1 MTLFRSVAPMSPGT
15 SASFFAA
22 LLLLSAAACSPDDEE
37 PAERALDEDFPSA
50 LDTTDTVSDRDT
62 VDTGAVGADTG
73 TVGPDTDEPAGPP
86 AGEGAPP
93 PRDRPAQTA
102 PPPSDGTDAAPRA
115 GEGGMETHEGR
126 VAVTGAVPT
135 TFLTLQWEG
144 GSVVL
149 RGDLSDELRRLA
161 GATVRVTG
169 TPTEQG
175 PDRALRVVNYEIL
188 EIDGARPSV
197 GVLMREEDGMH
208 LHDESGRMFP
218 LAGAPAS
225 MQRRVGA
232 KVWIVGP
239 LEDGALRVRSYG
251 VIRPE
256 G

>member
-1 MTLFRSVAPMSPGT
+1 MTLFRRLRPLLPGAAAPLL
-15 SASFFAA
+15 A
-22 LLLLSAAACSPDDEE
+22 LLLAVSVAGCSPDEE
-37 PAERALDEDFPSA
+37 DPSDGALDEDFPSA
-50 LDTTDTVSDRDT
+50 LDTTDTVSDGDT
-62 VDTGAVGADTG
+62 ADTAAVGADTAA
-73 TVGPDTDEPAGPP
+73 VGPDTDEPAGPP

-93 PRDRPAQTA
+93 PRDRPAQTT
-102 PPPSDGTDAAPRA
+102 PPPDRTDAAPPA
-115 GEGGMETHEGR
+115 GEGGPETREGR
-126 VAVTGAVPT
+126 VVVTGAVPT

-149 RGDLSDELRRLA
+149 RGDLSDELRRLT

-169 TPTEQG
+169 TPVEQG
-175 PDRALRVVNYEIL
+175 QQSRALRVVNYEIL
-188 EIDGARPSV
+188 EIDGGRPTV
-197 GVLMREEDGMH
+197 GVLMREADGMH
-208 LHDESGRMFP
+208 LHDESGRMLP

-239 LEDGALRVRSYG
+239 VEDGALRVRSYG